1 MKKNFPK
8 RLLVTGGLGFIGAN
22 FIKMMLSED
31 IDCIGNID
39 KITYASNLEVKPQ
52 FESDNRYRFL
62 KSTLLIRMRLEN
74 LFLVLNQ
81 RWSSILRKSHVDRS
95 IASSKDFIQTNV
107 VGTFNLLEAFKEYM
121 GTVDVIGA
129 KDLRFIHV
137 STDEV
142 YGSLGDNGLFRK
154 NPNISLT
161 HLIRRRQRRTIWLV
175 FAHTHGVPVI
185 ITNCSNNFGPYQNL
199 EKLIPTIISCCL
211 QGQPIPV
218 YGTGEN
224 IRDGIYVDDHNRAIV
239 AAILKGIP
247 GESYNIGANHEIK
260 NIDLVKE
267 ICRLI
272 DEMRPK
278 EKSSYEELITF
289 VEDRKGHDYRY
300 AIDSSKARRSLQW
313 GNTNTIQRRS
323 KQNLTLVHGTVK

>member
-52 FESDNRYRFL
+52 FESDNRYRFFEVDL
-62 KSTLLIRMRLEN
+62 ADSDATRKSIFSFEPEVVVH
-74 LFLVLNQ
+74 FAAE
-81 RWSSILRKSHVDRS
+81 SHVDRS

-142 YGSLGDNGLFRK
+142 YGSLGDNGLFSEK
-154 NPNISLT
+154 SQYQPNSPYSASKAASD
-161 HLIRRRQRRTIWLV
+161 HLARAWY
-175 FAHTHGVPVI
+175 HTHGVPVI

-218 YGTGEN
+218 MGLVRTYETGF
-224 IRDGIYVDDHNRAIV
+224 
-239 AAILKGIP
+239 
-247 GESYNIGANHEIK
+247 
-260 NIDLVKE
+260 
-267 ICRLI
+267 
-272 DEMRPK
+272 
-278 EKSSYEELITF
+278 T
-289 VEDRKGHDYRY
+289 
-300 AIDSSKARRSLQW
+300 
-313 GNTNTIQRRS
+313 
-323 KQNLTLVHGTVK
+323 